1 MQIRKATVDKIED
14 DKHGKSIAYLK
25 PDNPAR
31 EDPVRALDPR
41 VIVEMDPIFDEAN
54 EMLHPTYERLKVRPT
69 GPLHP
74 PDAAT
79 IERSIC
85 FRRGGGSSI

>member
-31 EDPVRALDPR
+31 EDPVRALDQ
-41 VIVEMDPIFDEAN
+41 
-54 EMLHPTYERLKVRPT
+54 
-69 GPLHP
+69 G
-74 PDAAT
+74 
-79 IERSIC
+79 
-85 FRRGGGSSI
+85 